1 MLGAEIQNL
10 IALAAVALAVGYLA
24 RAGYRVMARPK
35 GSGCGAC
42 GSCPVSKTDGETT
55 SPGLVSLETLRASA
69 TRQQTDG

>member
-10 IALAAVALAVGYLA
+10 IALAAVALAVAYLA

-42 GSCPVSKTDGETT
+42 GSCPATKAVSETAP
-55 SPGLVSLETLRASA
+55 PGLVSLETLRESA
-69 TRQQTDG
+69 ARET